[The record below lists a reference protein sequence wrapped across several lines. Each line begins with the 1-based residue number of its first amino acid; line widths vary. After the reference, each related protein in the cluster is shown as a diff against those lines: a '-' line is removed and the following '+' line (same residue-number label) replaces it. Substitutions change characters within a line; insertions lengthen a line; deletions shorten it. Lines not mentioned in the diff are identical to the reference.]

1 MRFFFLLL
9 VTLLVVPVKA
19 ATNNVLG
26 NLLGPPQHT
35 FLPVEQAFVFDFDQ
49 QGNTLFVGWDIAP
62 DYYLYKKKIEI
73 IAKGANIQVGDSGSG
88 EIIEDEFFGKTAV
101 FFNAVSVISKL
112 SNVTDGAVV
121 KVRYQ
126 GCAKAGLCY
135 PPEVISIPLS
145 VISDAQIKNVDQ
157 NSASDKAATAQ
168 STFAALNEPATE
180 PTTNSGNTEKEL
192 TFTEQL
198 ASQSLIT
205 NLLIFFILG
214 VGLAFTPC
222 VFPMFPI
229 LSSLIAGQ
237 KNLSTKKAFGL
248 SFVYIQGMAVTY
260 AALGLVIAAL
270 GGHVQGYLQH
280 PYVLIS
286 FSLLFVLLAMSMF
299 GWYEIKLPSSMMS
312 KLTQVSNNQKGG
324 NYIGVFFMGVLSG
337 LIASP
342 CTTAPLSATLL
353 FVAQSGDYLVG
364 GLTLYV
370 LSLGMGL
377 PLLLLG
383 TSGGKLLPKAGR
395 WMEQVKTLF
404 GFVML
409 IVPLIL
415 LERLIS
421 ADIILLMAG
430 LLALAT
436 ALYLHHWQSGQMQS
450 KLKTVLW
457 FAAILS
463 VITGFNLVKE
473 YFWPTTQPKIQLS
486 LQIAEVKKEVNALH
500 RELVKIT
507 DENNIVSAQQ
517 EKVVVAPILEKFKH
531 VANLAELKEA
541 VAEANKQGRLVMVD
555 LYADWC
561 VACKEFEHYTFP
573 DAKVQSEFSH
583 YQLIQI
589 DLTESD
595 NKTIELMEEYTV
607 FGLPSILFFNTEGK
621 ELSTQ
626 RVTGF
631 LNAEDFAK
639 HLATV
644 RASAQ

>member
-9 VTLLVVPVKA
+9 VTLLTVPVKA

-26 NLLGPPQHT
+26 DLLGPPQQT
-35 FLPVEQAFVFDFDQ
+35 FLPVDQAFVFDFDQ
-49 QGNTLFVGWDIAP
+49 QGSTLFVGWDIAP

-73 IAKGANIQVGDSGSG
+73 IAKGANIQVGDSGRG
-88 EIIEDEFFGKTAV
+88 EIIEDEFFGKTEV
-101 FFNAVSVISKL
+101 FFNSASVISKL
-112 SNVTDGAVV
+112 SNVTEGAVV

-145 VISDAQIKNVDQ
+145 VISGAQVKNVDQ
-157 NSASDKAATAQ
+157 NNTTDEAATAQ
-168 STFAALNEPATE
+168 STFAALNEPTTE
-180 PTTNSGNTEKEL
+180 PSTNSDDAEKEL

-198 ASQSLIT
+198 ASQGLIT
-205 NLLIFFILG
+205 NLLIFFVVG

-237 KNLSTKKAFGL
+237 QNLSTKKAFAL

-260 AALGLVIAAL
+260 AALGLVVAAL
-270 GGHVQGYLQH
+270 GGQVQGYLQH
-280 PYVLIS
+280 PFVLVS

-324 NYIGVFFMGVLSG
+324 NYVGVFLMGVLSG

-342 CTTAPLSATLL
+342 CTTAPLSAALL

-383 TSGGKLLPKAGR
+383 TSGGKLLPKAGG

-409 IVPLIL
+409 VVPLIL
-415 LERLIS
+415 LERLVS

-430 LLALAT
+430 VLALAT
-436 ALYLHHWQSGQMQS
+436 ALYLHHWQSSQTQS
-450 KLKTVLW
+450 KLKTALW
-457 FAAILS
+457 FAATLL
-463 VITGFNLVKE
+463 VMTGFTLTKN
-473 YFWPTTQPKIQLS
+473 YFWPVQAVQVS
-486 LQIAEVKKEVNALH
+486 SQSNEFKK
-500 RELVKIT
+500 
-507 DENNIVSAQQ
+507 
-517 EKVVVAPILEKFKH
+517 VAD
-531 VANLAELKEA
+531 LAELKEA
-541 VAEANKQGRLVMVD
+541 VAQASNEGRMVMVD

-583 YQLIQI
+583 YQLIQV
-589 DLTESD
+589 DLTNSD

-607 FGLPSILFFNTEGK
+607 FGLPSILFFNTQGK
-621 ELSTQ
+621 ELTTQ

>member
-9 VTLLVVPVKA
+9 VTLLTVPVKA

-26 NLLGPPQHT
+26 DLLGPPQHT
-35 FLPVEQAFVFDFDQ
+35 FLPVDQAFVFDFDQ
-49 QGNTLFVGWDIAP
+49 QGSTLFVGWDIAP
-62 DYYLYKKKIEI
+62 DYYLYKKKIEV

-88 EIIEDEFFGKTAV
+88 EIIEDEFFGKTEV
-101 FFNAVSVISKL
+101 FFNTASVVSKL
-112 SNVTDGAVV
+112 SNITEGAVV

-145 VISDAQIKNVDQ
+145 VISGAQIKNVDQ
-157 NSASDKAATAQ
+157 NSATDEAATAQ
-168 STFAALNEPATE
+168 STFAALNEPTTE
-180 PTTNSGNTEKEL
+180 PTTNSGDTEKEL

-205 NLLIFFILG
+205 NLLIFFAVG

-237 KNLSTKKAFGL
+237 QNLSTKKAFAL

-260 AALGLVIAAL
+260 AALGLVVAAL
-270 GGHVQGYLQH
+270 GGQVQGYLQH
-280 PYVLIS
+280 PFVLIS

-324 NYIGVFFMGVLSG
+324 NYVGVFLMGVLSG

-342 CTTAPLSATLL
+342 CTTAPLSAALL

-383 TSGGKLLPKAGR
+383 TSGGKLLPKAGG

-409 IVPLIL
+409 VVPLIL
-415 LERLIS
+415 LERLVS

-430 LLALAT
+430 VLALAT
-436 ALYLHHWQSGQMQS
+436 ALYLHHWQSNQTQS
-450 KLKTVLW
+450 KLKTALW
-457 FAAILS
+457 FAATLL
-463 VITGFNLVKE
+463 VITGFTLTKN
-473 YFWPTTQPKIQLS
+473 YFWPVQVQTVQVSSQ
-486 LQIAEVKKEVNALH
+486 
-500 RELVKIT
+500 
-507 DENNIVSAQQ
+507 NNEFKQ
-517 EKVVVAPILEKFKH
+517 VAD
-531 VANLAELKEA
+531 LAELKEA
-541 VAEANKQGRLVMVD
+541 VAQANDEGRMVMVD

-607 FGLPSILFFNTEGK
+607 FGLPSILFFNTQGQ

-639 HLATV
+639 HLAVV

>member
-9 VTLLVVPVKA
+9 VTLLTAPVKA
-19 ATNNVLG
+19 TTNNVLG
-26 NLLGPPQHT
+26 DLLGPSQQT
-35 FLPVEQAFVFDFDQ
+35 FLPVDQAFMFDFDQ
-49 QGNTLFVGWDIAP
+49 QGSTLFVGWDIAP

-88 EIIEDEFFGKTAV
+88 EIIEDEFFGKTEV
-101 FFNAVSVISKL
+101 FFNSASVISKL

-145 VISDAQIKNVDQ
+145 VISGAQVKNVEQ
-157 NSASDKAATAQ
+157 NNTTDEAAK

-180 PTTNSGNTEKEL
+180 PTTNSDDAEKEL

-198 ASQSLIT
+198 ASQGLIT
-205 NLLIFFILG
+205 NLLIFFAVG

-237 KNLSTKKAFGL
+237 QNLSTKKAFAL

-260 AALGLVIAAL
+260 AALGLVVAAL
-270 GGHVQGYLQH
+270 GGQVQGYLQH
-280 PYVLIS
+280 PFVLVS

-324 NYIGVFFMGVLSG
+324 NYVGVFLMGVLSG

-342 CTTAPLSATLL
+342 CTTAPLSAALL

-383 TSGGKLLPKAGR
+383 TSGGKLLPKAGG
-395 WMEQVKTLF
+395 WMEQVKNLF

-409 IVPLIL
+409 VVPLIL
-415 LERLIS
+415 LGRLIS

-430 LLALAT
+430 VLALAT
-436 ALYLHHWQSGQMQS
+436 ALYLHHWQSSQTQS
-450 KLKTVLW
+450 KLKTALW
-457 FAAILS
+457 FAATLL
-463 VITGFNLVKE
+463 VITGFTLTKN
-473 YFWPTTQPKIQLS
+473 YFWPVQAVQVS
-486 LQIAEVKKEVNALH
+486 SQSNEFKK
-500 RELVKIT
+500 
-507 DENNIVSAQQ
+507 
-517 EKVVVAPILEKFKH
+517 VAD
-531 VANLAELKEA
+531 LAELKEA
-541 VAEANKQGRLVMVD
+541 VAQASNEGRMVMVD

-583 YQLIQI
+583 YQLIQV
-589 DLTESD
+589 DLTNSD

-607 FGLPSILFFNTEGK
+607 FGLPSILFFNTQGQ
-621 ELSTQ
+621 ELSMQ

-631 LNAEDFAK
+631 LNADDFAK
-639 HLATV
+639 HLAIV

>member
-1 MRFFFLLL
+1 MDGRGTELMRFFFLLL
-9 VTLLVVPVKA
+9 VTLLTVPVKA

-26 NLLGPPQHT
+26 DLLGPPQQT
-35 FLPVEQAFVFDFDQ
+35 FLPVDQAFVFDFDQ
-49 QGNTLFVGWDIAP
+49 QGSTLFVGWDIAP

-88 EIIEDEFFGKTAV
+88 EIIEDEFFGKTEV
-101 FFNAVSVISKL
+101 FFNSASVISKL
-112 SNVTDGAVV
+112 SNVTEGAVV

-145 VISDAQIKNVDQ
+145 VISGAQVKNVDQ
-157 NSASDKAATAQ
+157 NNTTDEAATAQ
-168 STFAALNEPATE
+168 STFAALNEPVTE
-180 PTTNSGNTEKEL
+180 PTTNSDDTEKEL

-198 ASQSLIT
+198 ASQGLIT
-205 NLLIFFILG
+205 NLLIFFVVG

-237 KNLSTKKAFGL
+237 QNLSTKKAFAL

-260 AALGLVIAAL
+260 AALGLVVAAL
-270 GGHVQGYLQH
+270 GGQVQGYLQH
-280 PYVLIS
+280 PFVLVS

-324 NYIGVFFMGVLSG
+324 NYVGVFLMGVLSG

-342 CTTAPLSATLL
+342 CTTAPLSAALL

-383 TSGGKLLPKAGR
+383 TSGGKLLPKAGG

-409 IVPLIL
+409 VVPLIL
-415 LERLIS
+415 LERLVS

-430 LLALAT
+430 VLALAT
-436 ALYLHHWQSGQMQS
+436 ALYLHHWQSSQTQS
-450 KLKTVLW
+450 KLKTALW
-457 FAAILS
+457 FAATLL
-463 VITGFNLVKE
+463 VMTGFTLTKN
-473 YFWPTTQPKIQLS
+473 YFWPVQAVQVS
-486 LQIAEVKKEVNALH
+486 SQSNEFKK
-500 RELVKIT
+500 
-507 DENNIVSAQQ
+507 
-517 EKVVVAPILEKFKH
+517 VAD
-531 VANLAELKEA
+531 LAELKEA
-541 VAEANKQGRLVMVD
+541 VAQASNEGRMVMVD

-583 YQLIQI
+583 YQLIQV
-589 DLTESD
+589 DLTNSD

-607 FGLPSILFFNTEGK
+607 FGLPSILFFNTQGK
-621 ELSTQ
+621 ELTTQ

>member
-9 VTLLVVPVKA
+9 VTLLTVPVKA

-26 NLLGPPQHT
+26 DLLGPPQHT
-35 FLPVEQAFVFDFDQ
+35 FLPVDQAFVFDFDQ
-49 QGNTLFVGWDIAP
+49 QGSTLFVGWDIAP

-88 EIIEDEFFGKTAV
+88 EIIEDEFFGKTEV
-101 FFNAVSVISKL
+101 FFNTASVVSKL
-112 SNVTDGAVV
+112 SNITEGAVV

-145 VISDAQIKNVDQ
+145 VISGAQIKNVDQ
-157 NSASDKAATAQ
+157 NSATDEAATAQ
-168 STFAALNEPATE
+168 STFAALNEPTTE
-180 PTTNSGNTEKEL
+180 PTTNSDDTEKEL

-205 NLLIFFILG
+205 NLLIFFAVG

-237 KNLSTKKAFGL
+237 QNLSTKKAFAL

-260 AALGLVIAAL
+260 AALGLVVAAL
-270 GGHVQGYLQH
+270 GGQVQGYLQH
-280 PYVLIS
+280 PFVLIS

-324 NYIGVFFMGVLSG
+324 NYVGVFLMGVLSG

-342 CTTAPLSATLL
+342 CTTAPLSAALL

-383 TSGGKLLPKAGR
+383 TSGGKLLPKAGG

-409 IVPLIL
+409 VVPLIL
-415 LERLIS
+415 LERLVS

-430 LLALAT
+430 VLALAT
-436 ALYLHHWQSGQMQS
+436 ALYLHHWQSSQTQS
-450 KLKTVLW
+450 KLKTALW
-457 FAAILS
+457 FAATLL
-463 VITGFNLVKE
+463 VITGFTLTKN
-473 YFWPTTQPKIQLS
+473 YFWPVQVQTVQVSSQ
-486 LQIAEVKKEVNALH
+486 
-500 RELVKIT
+500 
-507 DENNIVSAQQ
+507 NNEFKQ
-517 EKVVVAPILEKFKH
+517 VAD
-531 VANLAELKEA
+531 LAELKEA
-541 VAEANKQGRLVMVD
+541 VAQANDEGRMVMVD

-607 FGLPSILFFNTEGK
+607 FGLPSILFFNTQGQ

-631 LNAEDFAK
+631 LNADDFAK
-639 HLATV
+639 HLAIV
-644 RASAQ
+644 RTSAQ

>member
-1 MRFFFLLL
+1 MRFLFLLL
-9 VTLLVVPVKA
+9 VTLLIAPAKA
-19 ATNNVLG
+19 TSNNVL
-26 NLLGPPQHT
+26 NDLLAPTQQT
-35 FLPVEQAFVFDFDQ
+35 FLPVTQAFEFDFDQ
-49 QGNTLFVGWDIAP
+49 QGRTLFIGWDIAP
-62 DYYLYKKKIEI
+62 GYYLYKQKIEI
-73 IAKGANIQVGDSGSG
+73 LAKDASIDVGSLGDG
-88 EIIEDEFFGKTAV
+88 EIIEDEFFGKTEV
-101 FFNAVSVISKL
+101 FFQSVSIISKL
-112 SNVTDGAVV
+112 SDVNEGAVV

-126 GCAKAGLCY
+126 GCAEAGLCY
-135 PPEVISIPLS
+135 PPEVITIPLS
-145 VISDAQIKNVDQ
+145 VIAGEQSQNATPSNTASALTESTSQPDAAITKKDL
-157 NSASDKAATAQ
+157 S
-168 STFAALNEPATE
+168 
-180 PTTNSGNTEKEL
+180 
-192 TFTEQL
+192 FTEQL
-198 ASQSLIT
+198 ASQSLAI
-205 NLLIFFILG
+205 NLLVFFAVG

-237 KNLSTKKAFGL
+237 QNLSTKKAFAL

-260 AALGLVIAAL
+260 AALGLVVAAL
-270 GGHVQGYLQH
+270 GGQVQGYLQH

-299 GWYEIKLPSSMMS
+299 GWYEIKLPSSMMN

-324 NYIGVFFMGVLSG
+324 NYVGVFLMGVLSG

-342 CTTAPLSATLL
+342 CTTAPLSAALL
-353 FVAQSGDYLVG
+353 YVAQSGDYLVG

-383 TSGGKLLPKAGR
+383 TSGGKLLPKAGG

-409 IVPLIL
+409 VVPLIL

-421 ADIILLMAG
+421 ANIILLMAG
-430 LLALAT
+430 ILALAA
-436 ALYLHHWQSGQMQS
+436 ALYLHHWQSNQQQS
-450 KLKTVLW
+450 KLKTGLW
-457 FAAILS
+457 FAAMLL
-463 VITGFNLVKE
+463 VFTGFSLAKD
-473 YFWPTTQPKIQLS
+473 YFWPVQVQ
-486 LQIAEVKKEVNALH
+486 VNSQKN
-500 RELVKIT
+500 E
-507 DENNIVSAQQ
+507 
-517 EKVVVAPILEKFKH
+517 FKH
-531 VANLAELKEA
+531 VANLAELKVA
-541 VAEANKQGRLVMVD
+541 VDDANKQGRLVMVD

-573 DAKVQSEFSH
+573 DENVQKEFSH

-595 NKTIELMEEYTV
+595 SKTIELMEEYDV
-607 FGLPSILFFNTEGK
+607 FGLPSILFFNTQGQ
-621 ELSTQ
+621 ELSTL

-639 HLATV
+639 HLTTV

>member
-9 VTLLVVPVKA
+9 VTLLTVPVKA

-26 NLLGPPQHT
+26 DLLGPPQQT
-35 FLPVEQAFVFDFDQ
+35 FLPVDQAFVFDFDQ
-49 QGNTLFVGWDIAP
+49 QGSTLFVGWDIAP

-88 EIIEDEFFGKTAV
+88 EIIEDEFFGKTEV
-101 FFNAVSVISKL
+101 FFNSASVISKL
-112 SNVTDGAVV
+112 SNVTEGAVV

-145 VISDAQIKNVDQ
+145 VISGAQVKNVDQ
-157 NSASDKAATAQ
+157 NNTTDEAATAQ

-180 PTTNSGNTEKEL
+180 PTTNSDDTEKEL

-198 ASQSLIT
+198 ASQGLIT
-205 NLLIFFILG
+205 NLLIFFVVG

-237 KNLSTKKAFGL
+237 QNLSTKKAFAL

-260 AALGLVIAAL
+260 AALGLVVAAL
-270 GGHVQGYLQH
+270 GGQVQGYLQH
-280 PYVLIS
+280 PFVLVS

-324 NYIGVFFMGVLSG
+324 NYVGVFLMGVLSG

-342 CTTAPLSATLL
+342 CTTAPLSAALL

-383 TSGGKLLPKAGR
+383 TSGGKLLPKAGG

-409 IVPLIL
+409 VVPLIL

-430 LLALAT
+430 VLALAT
-436 ALYLHHWQSGQMQS
+436 ALYLHHWQSSQTQS
-450 KLKTVLW
+450 KLKTALW
-457 FAAILS
+457 FAATLL
-463 VITGFNLVKE
+463 VMTGFTLTKN
-473 YFWPTTQPKIQLS
+473 YFWPAQAVQVS
-486 LQIAEVKKEVNALH
+486 SQSNEFKK
-500 RELVKIT
+500 
-507 DENNIVSAQQ
+507 
-517 EKVVVAPILEKFKH
+517 VAD
-531 VANLAELKEA
+531 LAELKEA
-541 VAEANKQGRLVMVD
+541 VAQASNEGRMVMVD

-583 YQLIQI
+583 YQLIQV
-589 DLTESD
+589 DLTNSD

-607 FGLPSILFFNTEGK
+607 FGLPSILFFNTQGK
-621 ELSTQ
+621 ELTTQ

>member
-1 MRFFFLLL
+1 MDGRGTELMRFFFLLL
-9 VTLLVVPVKA
+9 VTLLTVPVKA

-26 NLLGPPQHT
+26 DLLGPPQQT
-35 FLPVEQAFVFDFDQ
+35 FLPVDQAFVFDFDQ
-49 QGNTLFVGWDIAP
+49 QGSTLFVGWDIAP

-88 EIIEDEFFGKTAV
+88 EIIEDEFFGKTEV
-101 FFNAVSVISKL
+101 FFNSASVISKL
-112 SNVTDGAVV
+112 SNVTEGAVV

-145 VISDAQIKNVDQ
+145 VISGAQVKNVDQ
-157 NSASDKAATAQ
+157 NNTTDEAATAQ

-180 PTTNSGNTEKEL
+180 PTTNSDDTEKEL

-198 ASQSLIT
+198 ASQGLIT
-205 NLLIFFILG
+205 NLLIFFVVG

-237 KNLSTKKAFGL
+237 QNLSTKKAFAL

-260 AALGLVIAAL
+260 AALGLVVAAL
-270 GGHVQGYLQH
+270 GGQVQGYLQH
-280 PYVLIS
+280 PFVLVS

-324 NYIGVFFMGVLSG
+324 NYVGVFLMGVLSG

-342 CTTAPLSATLL
+342 CTTAPLSAALL

-383 TSGGKLLPKAGR
+383 TSGGKLLPKAGG

-409 IVPLIL
+409 VVPLIL
-415 LERLIS
+415 LERLVS

-430 LLALAT
+430 VLALTT
-436 ALYLHHWQSGQMQS
+436 ALYLHHWQSSQTQS
-450 KLKTVLW
+450 KLKTALW
-457 FAAILS
+457 FAATLL
-463 VITGFNLVKE
+463 VMTGFTLTKN
-473 YFWPTTQPKIQLS
+473 YFWPVQAVQVS
-486 LQIAEVKKEVNALH
+486 SQSNEFKK
-500 RELVKIT
+500 
-507 DENNIVSAQQ
+507 
-517 EKVVVAPILEKFKH
+517 VAD
-531 VANLAELKEA
+531 LAELKEA
-541 VAEANKQGRLVMVD
+541 VAQASNEGRMVMVD

-583 YQLIQI
+583 YQLIQV
-589 DLTESD
+589 DLTNSD

-607 FGLPSILFFNTEGK
+607 FGLPSILFFNTQGK
-621 ELSTQ
+621 ELTTQ

>member
-9 VTLLVVPVKA
+9 VTLLTVPVKA

-26 NLLGPPQHT
+26 DLLGPPQQT
-35 FLPVEQAFVFDFDQ
+35 FLPVDQAFVFDFDQ
-49 QGNTLFVGWDIAP
+49 QGSTLFVGWDIAP

-73 IAKGANIQVGDSGSG
+73 IAKGANIQVGDSGRG
-88 EIIEDEFFGKTAV
+88 EIIEDEFFGKTEV
-101 FFNAVSVISKL
+101 FFNSASVISKL
-112 SNVTDGAVV
+112 SNITEGAVV

-145 VISDAQIKNVDQ
+145 VISGAQVKNVDQ
-157 NSASDKAATAQ
+157 NNTTDEAATAQ

-180 PTTNSGNTEKEL
+180 PTTNSDDTEKDL

-198 ASQSLIT
+198 ASQGLIT
-205 NLLIFFILG
+205 NLLIFFVVG

-237 KNLSTKKAFGL
+237 QNLSTKKAFAL

-260 AALGLVIAAL
+260 AALGLVVAAL
-270 GGHVQGYLQH
+270 GGQVQGYLQH
-280 PYVLIS
+280 PFVLVS

-324 NYIGVFFMGVLSG
+324 NYVGVFLMGVLSG

-342 CTTAPLSATLL
+342 CTTAPLSAALL

-383 TSGGKLLPKAGR
+383 TSGGKLLPKAGG

-409 IVPLIL
+409 VVPLIL
-415 LERLIS
+415 LERLVS

-430 LLALAT
+430 VLALAT
-436 ALYLHHWQSGQMQS
+436 ALYLHHWQSSQTQS
-450 KLKTVLW
+450 KLKTALW
-457 FAAILS
+457 FVATLL
-463 VITGFNLVKE
+463 VMTGFTLTKN
-473 YFWPTTQPKIQLS
+473 YFWSVQAVQVNS
-486 LQIAEVKKEVNALH
+486 QSNEFKK
-500 RELVKIT
+500 
-507 DENNIVSAQQ
+507 
-517 EKVVVAPILEKFKH
+517 VAD
-531 VANLAELKEA
+531 LAELKEA
-541 VAEANKQGRLVMVD
+541 VAQASNEGRMVMVD

-583 YQLIQI
+583 YQLIQV
-589 DLTESD
+589 DLTNSD

-607 FGLPSILFFNTEGK
+607 FGLPSILFFNSQGK
-621 ELSTQ
+621 ELTTQ

>member
-1 MRFFFLLL
+1 MDGRGVELMRFFFLLL
-9 VTLLVVPVKA
+9 VTLLTLPVKA
-19 ATNNVLG
+19 ENNNLLG
-26 NLLGPPQHT
+26 DLLGPPQQT

-49 QGNTLFVGWDIAP
+49 QGSTLFVGWDIAP
-62 DYYLYKKKIEI
+62 GYYLYKKKIEI
-73 IAKGANIQVGDSGSG
+73 VAKGANIQVGDSGSG
-88 EIIEDEFFGKTAV
+88 EIIEDEFFGKTEV
-101 FFNAVSVISKL
+101 FFNAVSVVSKL
-112 SNVTDGAVV
+112 SDITEGAMV

-145 VISDAQIKNVDQ
+145 VINAEEPNTVNQA
-157 NSASDKAATAQ
+157 NSNDDVATAQ
-168 STFAALNEPATE
+168 STFAALNEKPTKSKQVNSSE
-180 PTTNSGNTEKEL
+180 PEKEL
-192 TFTEQL
+192 SLTEQL
-198 ASQSLIT
+198 ASQGLIT
-205 NLLIFFILG
+205 NLLIFFVVG

-237 KNLSTKKAFGL
+237 QNLSTKKAFAL

-260 AALGLVIAAL
+260 AALGLVVAAL
-270 GGHVQGYLQH
+270 GGQVQGYLQH
-280 PYVLIS
+280 PFVLIS

-324 NYIGVFFMGVLSG
+324 NYVGVFFMGVLSG

-342 CTTAPLSATLL
+342 CTTAPLSAALL

-383 TSGGKLLPKAGR
+383 TSGGKLLPKAGG

-404 GFVML
+404 GFIML
-409 IVPLIL
+409 VVPLIL
-415 LERLIS
+415 LERIVD

-436 ALYLHHWQSGQMQS
+436 ALYLHYWQSAQVQS
-450 KLKTVLW
+450 KLKTALW
-457 FAAILS
+457 FSAILL
-463 VITGFNLVKE
+463 VLTGFTLTKN
-473 YFWPTTQPKIQLS
+473 YIWPQQNQTIHFNTQTN
-486 LQIAEVKKEVNALH
+486 EFKK
-500 RELVKIT
+500 
-507 DENNIVSAQQ
+507 
-517 EKVVVAPILEKFKH
+517 VAD
-531 VANLAELKEA
+531 LAELKEA
-541 VAEANKQGRLVMVD
+541 VAQASDEGRMVMVD

-573 DAKVQSEFSH
+573 DAKVQSEFNH
-583 YQLIQI
+583 FQLIQV
-589 DLTESD
+589 DLTSSD
-595 NKTIELMEEYTV
+595 NSTIELMEEYTV
-607 FGLPSILFFNTEGK
+607 FGLPSILFFNAQGE

-631 LNAEDFAK
+631 LNADDFAT
-639 HLATV
+639 HLAAV

>member
-9 VTLLVVPVKA
+9 VTLLTVPVKA

-26 NLLGPPQHT
+26 DLLGPPQQT
-35 FLPVEQAFVFDFDQ
+35 FLPVDQAFVFDFDQ
-49 QGNTLFVGWDIAP
+49 QGSTLFVGWDIAP

-73 IAKGANIQVGDSGSG
+73 IAKGANIQVGDSGRG
-88 EIIEDEFFGKTAV
+88 EIIEDEFFGKTEV
-101 FFNAVSVISKL
+101 FFNSASVISKL
-112 SNVTDGAVV
+112 SNVTEGAVV

-145 VISDAQIKNVDQ
+145 VISGAQVKNVDQ
-157 NSASDKAATAQ
+157 NNTTDEAATAQ

-180 PTTNSGNTEKEL
+180 PTTNSDDTEKEL

-198 ASQSLIT
+198 ASQGLIT
-205 NLLIFFILG
+205 NLLIFFVVG

-237 KNLSTKKAFGL
+237 QNLSTKKAFAL

-260 AALGLVIAAL
+260 AALGLVVAAL
-270 GGHVQGYLQH
+270 GGQVQGYLQH
-280 PYVLIS
+280 PFVLVS

-324 NYIGVFFMGVLSG
+324 NYVGVFLMGVLSG

-342 CTTAPLSATLL
+342 CTTAPLSAALL

-383 TSGGKLLPKAGR
+383 TSGGKLLPKAGG

-409 IVPLIL
+409 VVPLIL

-430 LLALAT
+430 VLALAT
-436 ALYLHHWQSGQMQS
+436 ALYLHHWQSSQTQS

-457 FAAILS
+457 FAATLL
-463 VITGFNLVKE
+463 VMTGFTLTKN
-473 YFWPTTQPKIQLS
+473 YFWPVQAVQVS
-486 LQIAEVKKEVNALH
+486 SQSNEFKK
-500 RELVKIT
+500 
-507 DENNIVSAQQ
+507 
-517 EKVVVAPILEKFKH
+517 VAD
-531 VANLAELKEA
+531 LAELKEA
-541 VAEANKQGRLVMVD
+541 VAQASNEGRMVMVD

-583 YQLIQI
+583 YQLIQV
-589 DLTESD
+589 DLTNSD

-607 FGLPSILFFNTEGK
+607 FGLPSILFFNTQGK
-621 ELSTQ
+621 ELTTQ

>member
-9 VTLLVVPVKA
+9 VTLLTVPVKA

-26 NLLGPPQHT
+26 DLLGPPQQT
-35 FLPVEQAFVFDFDQ
+35 FLPVDQAFVFDFDQ
-49 QGNTLFVGWDIAP
+49 QGSTLFVGWDIAP

-73 IAKGANIQVGDSGSG
+73 IAKGANIQVGDTGSG
-88 EIIEDEFFGKTAV
+88 EIIEDEFFGKTEV
-101 FFNAVSVISKL
+101 FFNSASVISKL
-112 SNVTDGAVV
+112 SNVTESAVV

-145 VISDAQIKNVDQ
+145 VISGAQIKNVDQ
-157 NSASDKAATAQ
+157 NNTTDEAATAQ

-180 PTTNSGNTEKEL
+180 PTTNSDDTEKEL

-198 ASQSLIT
+198 ASQGLIT
-205 NLLIFFILG
+205 NLLIFFVVG

-237 KNLSTKKAFGL
+237 QNLSTKKAFAL

-260 AALGLVIAAL
+260 AALGLVVAAL
-270 GGHVQGYLQH
+270 GGQVQGYLQH
-280 PYVLIS
+280 PFVLVS

-324 NYIGVFFMGVLSG
+324 NYVGVFLMGVLSG

-342 CTTAPLSATLL
+342 CTTAPLSAALL

-383 TSGGKLLPKAGR
+383 TSGGKLLPKAGG

-409 IVPLIL
+409 VVPLIL
-415 LERLIS
+415 LERLVS

-430 LLALAT
+430 VLALAT
-436 ALYLHHWQSGQMQS
+436 ALYLHHWQSSQTQS
-450 KLKTVLW
+450 KLKTALW
-457 FAAILS
+457 FAATLL
-463 VITGFNLVKE
+463 VMTGFTLTKN
-473 YFWPTTQPKIQLS
+473 YFWPVQAVQVS
-486 LQIAEVKKEVNALH
+486 LQSNEFKK
-500 RELVKIT
+500 
-507 DENNIVSAQQ
+507 
-517 EKVVVAPILEKFKH
+517 VAD
-531 VANLAELKEA
+531 LAELKEA
-541 VAEANKQGRLVMVD
+541 VAQASNEGRMVMVD

-583 YQLIQI
+583 YQLIQV
-589 DLTESD
+589 DLTNSD

-607 FGLPSILFFNTEGK
+607 FGLPSILFFNTQGK
-621 ELSTQ
+621 ELTTQ

-631 LNAEDFAK
+631 LNAEDFAT

>member
-9 VTLLVVPVKA
+9 VTLLTVPVKA

-26 NLLGPPQHT
+26 DLLGPPQQT
-35 FLPVEQAFVFDFDQ
+35 FLPVDQAFVFDFDQ
-49 QGNTLFVGWDIAP
+49 QGSTLFVGWDIAP

-73 IAKGANIQVGDSGSG
+73 IAKDATIEVGDSGSG
-88 EIIEDEFFGKTAV
+88 EIIEDEFFGKTEV
-101 FFNAVSVISKL
+101 FFNSASVISKL
-112 SNVTDGAVV
+112 SNVTEGAVV

-145 VISDAQIKNVDQ
+145 VISGAQIKNVDQ
-157 NSASDKAATAQ
+157 NSATDETVTAAN
-168 STFAALNEPATE
+168 TFAALNEPTTE
-180 PTTNSGNTEKEL
+180 PTTNLDDTKKEL

-205 NLLIFFILG
+205 NLLIFFAVG

-237 KNLSTKKAFGL
+237 QNLSTKKAFAL

-260 AALGLVIAAL
+260 AALGLVVAAL
-270 GGHVQGYLQH
+270 GGQVQGYLQH
-280 PYVLIS
+280 PFVLIS

-324 NYIGVFFMGVLSG
+324 NYVGVFLMGVLSG

-342 CTTAPLSATLL
+342 CTTAPLSAALL

-383 TSGGKLLPKAGR
+383 TSGGKLLPKAGG

-409 IVPLIL
+409 VVPLIL
-415 LERLIS
+415 LERLVS

-430 LLALAT
+430 VLALAT
-436 ALYLHHWQSGQMQS
+436 ALYLHYWQSSQTQS
-450 KLKTVLW
+450 KLKTALW
-457 FAAILS
+457 FAATLL
-463 VITGFNLVKE
+463 VITGFTLTKN
-473 YFWPTTQPKIQLS
+473 YFWPVQVQTVQVSSQ
-486 LQIAEVKKEVNALH
+486 
-500 RELVKIT
+500 
-507 DENNIVSAQQ
+507 NNEFKQ
-517 EKVVVAPILEKFKH
+517 VAD
-531 VANLAELKEA
+531 LAELKEA
-541 VAEANKQGRLVMVD
+541 VAQANDEGRLVMVD

-583 YQLIQI
+583 YQLIQV

-607 FGLPSILFFNTEGK
+607 FGLPSILFFNTRGQ
-621 ELSTQ
+621 ELSMQ

-639 HLATV
+639 HLAVV

>member
-9 VTLLVVPVKA
+9 VTLLTVPVKA

-26 NLLGPPQHT
+26 DLLGPPQQT
-35 FLPVEQAFVFDFDQ
+35 FLPVDQAFVFDFDQ
-49 QGNTLFVGWDIAP
+49 QGSTLFVGWDIAP

-88 EIIEDEFFGKTAV
+88 EIIEDEFFGKTEV
-101 FFNAVSVISKL
+101 FFNSASVISKL
-112 SNVTDGAVV
+112 SNVTEGAVV

-145 VISDAQIKNVDQ
+145 VISGAQVKNVDQ
-157 NSASDKAATAQ
+157 NNTTDEAATAQ
-168 STFAALNEPATE
+168 STFAALNEPVTE
-180 PTTNSGNTEKEL
+180 PTTNSDDTEKEL

-198 ASQSLIT
+198 ASQGLIT
-205 NLLIFFILG
+205 NLLIFFVVG

-237 KNLSTKKAFGL
+237 QNLSTKKAFAL

-260 AALGLVIAAL
+260 AALGLVVAAL
-270 GGHVQGYLQH
+270 GGQVQGYLQH
-280 PYVLIS
+280 PFVLVS

-324 NYIGVFFMGVLSG
+324 NYVGVFLMGVLSG

-342 CTTAPLSATLL
+342 CTTAPLSAALL

-383 TSGGKLLPKAGR
+383 TSGGKLLPKAGG

-409 IVPLIL
+409 VVPLIL
-415 LERLIS
+415 LERLVS

-430 LLALAT
+430 VLALAT
-436 ALYLHHWQSGQMQS
+436 ALYLHHWQSSQTQS
-450 KLKTVLW
+450 KLKTALW
-457 FAAILS
+457 FAATLL
-463 VITGFNLVKE
+463 VMTGFTLTKN
-473 YFWPTTQPKIQLS
+473 YFWPVQAVQVS
-486 LQIAEVKKEVNALH
+486 SQSNEFKK
-500 RELVKIT
+500 
-507 DENNIVSAQQ
+507 
-517 EKVVVAPILEKFKH
+517 VAD
-531 VANLAELKEA
+531 LAELKEA
-541 VAEANKQGRLVMVD
+541 VAQASNEGRMVMVD

-583 YQLIQI
+583 YQLIQV
-589 DLTESD
+589 DLTNSD

-607 FGLPSILFFNTEGK
+607 FGLPSILFFNTQGK
-621 ELSTQ
+621 ELTTQ

>member
-9 VTLLVVPVKA
+9 VTLLTVPVKA
-19 ATNNVLG
+19 TTNNVLG
-26 NLLGPPQHT
+26 DLLGVPQHT

-49 QGNTLFVGWDIAP
+49 QGSTLFVGWDIAP

-73 IAKGANIQVGDSGSG
+73 IAKGASIKVGDSGSG
-88 EIIEDEFFGKTAV
+88 EIIEDEFFGKTEV
-101 FFNAVSVISKL
+101 FFNSASVVSKL
-112 SNVTDGAVV
+112 SNIAEGAVV

-145 VISDAQIKNVDQ
+145 VISGAQVKNVDQ
-157 NSASDKAATAQ
+157 NSATDETASAAN
-168 STFAALNEPATE
+168 TFAALNEPTTE
-180 PTTNSGNTEKEL
+180 PTTEPKTNSDDAEKEL

-205 NLLIFFILG
+205 NLLIFFVVG

-237 KNLSTKKAFGL
+237 QNLSTKKAFAL

-260 AALGLVIAAL
+260 AALGLVVAAL
-270 GGHVQGYLQH
+270 GGQVQGYLQH
-280 PYVLIS
+280 PFVLIS

-312 KLTQVSNNQKGG
+312 KLTQISNNQKGG
-324 NYIGVFFMGVLSG
+324 NYVGVFLMGVLSG

-342 CTTAPLSATLL
+342 CTTAPLSAALL

-383 TSGGKLLPKAGR
+383 TSGGKLLPKAGG

-409 IVPLIL
+409 VVPLIL
-415 LERLIS
+415 LERLVS
-421 ADIILLMAG
+421 ADIILLMVG
-430 LLALAT
+430 VLALAT
-436 ALYLHHWQSGQMQS
+436 ALYLHHWQSSQTQS
-450 KLKTVLW
+450 KLKTALW
-457 FAAILS
+457 FAATLL
-463 VITGFNLVKE
+463 VITGFTLIKN
-473 YFWPTTQPKIQLS
+473 YFWPVQSVQVS
-486 LQIAEVKKEVNALH
+486 SQSNEFKK
-500 RELVKIT
+500 
-507 DENNIVSAQQ
+507 
-517 EKVVVAPILEKFKH
+517 VAD
-531 VANLAELKEA
+531 LAELKEA
-541 VAEANKQGRLVMVD
+541 VAQANDDGRMVMVD

-583 YQLIQI
+583 YQLIQV
-589 DLTESD
+589 DLTDSD

-607 FGLPSILFFNTEGK
+607 FGLPSILFFNTQGK

-631 LNAEDFAK
+631 LNADDFAK

>member
-9 VTLLVVPVKA
+9 VTLLTVPVKA

-26 NLLGPPQHT
+26 DLLGPPQHI
-35 FLPVEQAFVFDFDQ
+35 FLPVDQAFVFDFDQ
-49 QGNTLFVGWDIAP
+49 QGSTLFVGWDIAP

-88 EIIEDEFFGKTAV
+88 EIIEDEFFGKTEV
-101 FFNAVSVISKL
+101 FFNTASVVSKL
-112 SNVTDGAVV
+112 SNITEGAVV

-145 VISDAQIKNVDQ
+145 VISGAKIKNADK
-157 NSASDKAATAQ
+157 NSATDEVATAQ
-168 STFAALNEPATE
+168 STFAALNEPTTE
-180 PTTNSGNTEKEL
+180 PTTNSDDTEKEL

-205 NLLIFFILG
+205 NLLIFFAVG

-237 KNLSTKKAFGL
+237 QNLSTKKAFAL

-260 AALGLVIAAL
+260 AALGLVVAAL
-270 GGHVQGYLQH
+270 GGQVQGYLQH
-280 PYVLIS
+280 PFVLIS

-324 NYIGVFFMGVLSG
+324 NYVGVFLMGVLSG

-342 CTTAPLSATLL
+342 CTTAPLSAALL

-383 TSGGKLLPKAGR
+383 TSGGKLLPKAGG

-409 IVPLIL
+409 VVPLIL

-430 LLALAT
+430 VLALAT
-436 ALYLHHWQSGQMQS
+436 ALYLHHWQSSQTQS
-450 KLKTVLW
+450 KLKTALW
-457 FAAILS
+457 FAATLL
-463 VITGFNLVKE
+463 VITGFTLTKN
-473 YFWPTTQPKIQLS
+473 YFWPVQVQTVQVSSQ
-486 LQIAEVKKEVNALH
+486 
-500 RELVKIT
+500 
-507 DENNIVSAQQ
+507 NNEFKQ
-517 EKVVVAPILEKFKH
+517 VAD
-531 VANLAELKEA
+531 LAELKEA
-541 VAEANKQGRLVMVD
+541 VAQANDEGRMVMVD

-607 FGLPSILFFNTEGK
+607 FGLPSILFFNTQGQ

-639 HLATV
+639 HLAVV

>member
-9 VTLLVVPVKA
+9 VTLLTVPVKA

-26 NLLGPPQHT
+26 DLLGPPQQT
-35 FLPVEQAFVFDFDQ
+35 FLPVDQAFVFDFDQ
-49 QGNTLFVGWDIAP
+49 QGSTLFVGWDIAP

-88 EIIEDEFFGKTAV
+88 EIIEDEFFGKTEV
-101 FFNAVSVISKL
+101 FFNSASVISKL
-112 SNVTDGAVV
+112 SNITEGAVV

-145 VISDAQIKNVDQ
+145 VISAAQIKNVDQ
-157 NSASDKAATAQ
+157 NNTTDEAATAQ

-180 PTTNSGNTEKEL
+180 PTTNSDDTEKEL

-198 ASQSLIT
+198 ASQGLIT
-205 NLLIFFILG
+205 NLLIFFVVG

-237 KNLSTKKAFGL
+237 QNLSTKKAFAL

-260 AALGLVIAAL
+260 AALGLVVAAL
-270 GGHVQGYLQH
+270 GGQVQGYLQH
-280 PYVLIS
+280 PFVLVS

-324 NYIGVFFMGVLSG
+324 NYVGVFLMGVLSG

-342 CTTAPLSATLL
+342 CTTAPLSAALL

-383 TSGGKLLPKAGR
+383 TSGGKLLPKAGG

-409 IVPLIL
+409 VVPLIL
-415 LERLIS
+415 LERLVS

-430 LLALAT
+430 VLALAT
-436 ALYLHHWQSGQMQS
+436 ALYLHHWQSSQTQS

-457 FAAILS
+457 FAATLL
-463 VITGFNLVKE
+463 VMTGFTLTKN
-473 YFWPTTQPKIQLS
+473 YFWPVQAVQVS
-486 LQIAEVKKEVNALH
+486 SQSNEFKK
-500 RELVKIT
+500 
-507 DENNIVSAQQ
+507 
-517 EKVVVAPILEKFKH
+517 VAD
-531 VANLAELKEA
+531 LAELKEA
-541 VAEANKQGRLVMVD
+541 VAQANNEGRMVMVD

-583 YQLIQI
+583 YQLIQV
-589 DLTESD
+589 DLTNSD

-607 FGLPSILFFNTEGK
+607 FGLPSILFFNTQGK
-621 ELSTQ
+621 ELTTQ

>member
-1 MRFFFLLL
+1 MRFILFFLLSVL
-9 VTLLVVPVKA
+9 MAPAWATQNTLDDFLKP
-19 ATNNVLG
+19 T
-26 NLLGPPQHT
+26 QHT
-35 FLPVEQAFVFDFDQ
+35 FLPVNEAFVFDFDQ
-49 QGNTLFVGWDIAP
+49 QGSTLFVGWDIAD
-62 DYYLYKKKIEI
+62 DYYLYKDKIEI
-73 IAKGANIQVGDSGSG
+73 IAKGASIDVPELGSG
-88 EIIEDEFFGKTAV
+88 EVIEDEFFGKTEV
-101 FFNAVSVISKL
+101 FFNSLSIISKL
-112 SNVTDGAVV
+112 SNVSEDGVV

-135 PPEVISIPLS
+135 PPEIISIPLS
-145 VISDAQIKNVDQ
+145 VLASETNTNENTAA
-157 NSASDKAATAQ
+157 NSA
-168 STFAALNEPATE
+168 FAALSQPVEKPVTTAT
-180 PTTNSGNTEKEL
+180 PEKEL

-198 ASQSLIT
+198 ASQSLMV
-205 NLLIFFILG
+205 NLAIFFAVG

-237 KNLSTKKAFGL
+237 KNLSTKKAFAL

-260 AALGLVIAAL
+260 AALGLVVAAL
-270 GGHVQGYLQH
+270 GGQVQGYLQH

-299 GWYEIKLPSSMMS
+299 GWYEIKLPSGMMN

-324 NYIGVFFMGVLSG
+324 NYIGVFLMGVLSG

-342 CTTAPLSATLL
+342 CTTAPLSAALL

-383 TSGGKLLPKAGR
+383 TSGGKLLPKAGG

-404 GFVML
+404 GFIML
-409 IVPLIL
+409 VVPLIL
-415 LERLIS
+415 LERII
-421 ADIILLMAG
+421 DIEIILLLAG
-430 LLALAT
+430 LLAIAT
-436 ALYLHHWQSGQMQS
+436 ALYFHHWQSAQAQG
-450 KLKTVLW
+450 KLKTLLWVIAVL
-457 FAAILS
+457 L
-463 VITGFNLVKE
+463 VLTGFNLTKN
-473 YFWPTTQPKIQLS
+473 YFWPTQNVS
-486 LQIAEVKKEVNALH
+486 LQTTTQSNE
-500 RELVKIT
+500 
-507 DENNIVSAQQ
+507 
-517 EKVVVAPILEKFKH
+517 FKH
-531 VANLAELKEA
+531 VANLAELKQA
-541 VAEANKQGRLVMVD
+541 VSQANSEGRMVMVD

-573 DAKVQSEFSH
+573 DPQVQSEFSH

-589 DLTESD
+589 DLTQSD
-595 NKTIELMEEYTV
+595 NETIELMEAYSV
-607 FGLPSILFFNTEGK
+607 FGLPSILFFNTQGE

-631 LNAEDFAK
+631 LNADDFAK
-639 HLATV
+639 HLAAV
-644 RASAQ
+644 RASAE

>member
-1 MRFFFLLL
+1 MDGRGTELMRFFFLLL
-9 VTLLVVPVKA
+9 VTLLTVPVKA

-26 NLLGPPQHT
+26 DLLGPPQQT
-35 FLPVEQAFVFDFDQ
+35 FLPVDQAFVFDFDQ
-49 QGNTLFVGWDIAP
+49 QGSTLFVGWDIAP

-88 EIIEDEFFGKTAV
+88 EIIEDEFFGKTEV
-101 FFNAVSVISKL
+101 FFNSASVISKL
-112 SNVTDGAVV
+112 SNVTEGAVV

-145 VISDAQIKNVDQ
+145 VISGAQVKNVDQ
-157 NSASDKAATAQ
+157 NNTTDEAATAQ
-168 STFAALNEPATE
+168 STFAALNEPTTE
-180 PTTNSGNTEKEL
+180 PTTNSDDTEKDL

-198 ASQSLIT
+198 ASQGLIT
-205 NLLIFFILG
+205 NLLIFFVVG

-237 KNLSTKKAFGL
+237 QNLSTKKAFAL

-260 AALGLVIAAL
+260 AALGLVVAAL
-270 GGHVQGYLQH
+270 GGQVQGYLQH
-280 PYVLIS
+280 PFVLVS

-324 NYIGVFFMGVLSG
+324 NYVGVFLMGVLSG

-342 CTTAPLSATLL
+342 CTTAPLSAALL

-383 TSGGKLLPKAGR
+383 TSGGKLLPKAGG

-409 IVPLIL
+409 VVPLIL
-415 LERLIS
+415 LERLVS

-430 LLALAT
+430 VLALAT
-436 ALYLHHWQSGQMQS
+436 ALYLHHWQSSQTQS
-450 KLKTVLW
+450 KLKTALW
-457 FAAILS
+457 FAATLL
-463 VITGFNLVKE
+463 VMTGFTLTKN
-473 YFWPTTQPKIQLS
+473 YFWPVQAVQVS
-486 LQIAEVKKEVNALH
+486 SQSNEFKK
-500 RELVKIT
+500 
-507 DENNIVSAQQ
+507 
-517 EKVVVAPILEKFKH
+517 VAD
-531 VANLAELKEA
+531 LAELKEA
-541 VAEANKQGRLVMVD
+541 VAQASNEGRMVMVD

-583 YQLIQI
+583 YQLIQV
-589 DLTESD
+589 DLTNSD

-607 FGLPSILFFNTEGK
+607 FGLPSILFFNTQGK
-621 ELSTQ
+621 ELTTQ

>member
-1 MRFFFLLL
+1 MRFLFLLL
-9 VTLLVVPVKA
+9 VTLLIAPAKA
-19 ATNNVLG
+19 TPNNVL
-26 NLLGPPQHT
+26 NDLLAPTQQT
-35 FLPVEQAFVFDFDQ
+35 FLPVTQAFEFDFDQ
-49 QGNTLFVGWDIAP
+49 QGRTLFIGWDIAP
-62 DYYLYKKKIEI
+62 GYYLYKQKIEI
-73 IAKGANIQVGDSGSG
+73 LAKDASIEVGNLGDG
-88 EIIEDEFFGKTAV
+88 EIIEDEFFGKTEV
-101 FFNAVSVISKL
+101 FFQSVSIISKL
-112 SNVTDGAVV
+112 SNVNEGAVV

-126 GCAKAGLCY
+126 GCAEAGLCY

-145 VISDAQIKNVDQ
+145 VIAGEQPQS
-157 NSASDKAATAQ
+157 AATS
-168 STFAALNEPATE
+168 STASALTDSTSQPDAAAL
-180 PTTNSGNTEKEL
+180 KKDL

-198 ASQSLIT
+198 ARQSLAI
-205 NLLIFFILG
+205 NLFVFFAVG

-237 KNLSTKKAFGL
+237 KNLSTKKAFAL
-248 SFVYIQGMAVTY
+248 SFIYIQGMAVTY
-260 AALGLVIAAL
+260 AALGLVVAAL
-270 GGHVQGYLQH
+270 GGQVQGYIQH

-324 NYIGVFFMGVLSG
+324 NYVGVFLMGVLSG

-342 CTTAPLSATLL
+342 CTTAPLSAALL
-353 FVAQSGDYLVG
+353 YVAQSGDYLVG

-383 TSGGKLLPKAGR
+383 TSGGKLLPKAGG

-409 IVPLIL
+409 VVPLIL
-415 LERLIS
+415 LERLVS
-421 ADIILLMAG
+421 ANIILLMAG
-430 LLALAT
+430 ILALAA
-436 ALYLHHWQSGQMQS
+436 ALYLHHWQSSQQQS
-450 KLKTVLW
+450 KLKTALW
-457 FAAILS
+457 FAAMLL
-463 VITGFNLVKE
+463 VFTGFSLAKD
-473 YFWPTTQPKIQLS
+473 YFWPVQIQAS
-486 LQIAEVKKEVNALH
+486 SQ
-500 RELVKIT
+500 
-507 DENNIVSAQQ
+507 NN
-517 EKVVVAPILEKFKH
+517 EFKH
-531 VANLAELKEA
+531 VANLAELK
-541 VAEANKQGRLVMVD
+541 VAIADANKQDRLVMVD

-573 DAKVQSEFSH
+573 DERVQKEFSH

-595 NKTIELMEEYTV
+595 SKTIALMEEYDV
-607 FGLPSILFFNTEGK
+607 FGLPSILFFNTQGQ
-621 ELSTQ
+621 ELSAL

-631 LNAEDFAK
+631 LNADDFAK

>member
-9 VTLLVVPVKA
+9 VTLLTLPVKA
-19 ATNNVLG
+19 ENNNLLG
-26 NLLGPPQHT
+26 DLLGPPQQT

-49 QGNTLFVGWDIAP
+49 QGSTLFVGWDIAP

-73 IAKGANIQVGDSGSG
+73 IAKGANIQVGDSSSG
-88 EIIEDEFFGKTAV
+88 EIIEDEFFGKTEV
-101 FFNAVSVISKL
+101 FFNAVSVVSKL
-112 SNVTDGAVV
+112 SDITEGAIV

-145 VISDAQIKNVDQ
+145 VINTEEPKNINQ
-157 NSASDKAATAQ
+157 TNSNDVATAQ
-168 STFAALNEPATE
+168 STFAALNEKPTE
-180 PTTNSGNTEKEL
+180 LVKVNSNEPEKEL
-192 TFTEQL
+192 SFTDQL

-205 NLLIFFILG
+205 NLLIFFVVG

-237 KNLSTKKAFGL
+237 QNLSTKKAFAL

-260 AALGLVIAAL
+260 AALGLVVAAL
-270 GGHVQGYLQH
+270 GGQVQGYLQH
-280 PYVLIS
+280 PFVLIS

-324 NYIGVFFMGVLSG
+324 NYVGVFLMGVLSG

-342 CTTAPLSATLL
+342 CTTAPLSAALL

-383 TSGGKLLPKAGR
+383 TSGGKLLPKAGG

-404 GFVML
+404 GFIML
-409 IVPLIL
+409 VVPLIL
-415 LERLIS
+415 LERIVD

-436 ALYLHHWQSGQMQS
+436 ALYLHYWQSAQAQS

-457 FAAILS
+457 FSAILLAL
-463 VITGFNLVKE
+463 TGFTLTKN
-473 YFWPTTQPKIQLS
+473 YIWPQQNQTTHFNTQTN
-486 LQIAEVKKEVNALH
+486 EFKK
-500 RELVKIT
+500 
-507 DENNIVSAQQ
+507 
-517 EKVVVAPILEKFKH
+517 VAD
-531 VANLAELKEA
+531 LAELKEA
-541 VAEANKQGRLVMVD
+541 VAQASDEGRMVMVD

-573 DAKVQSEFSH
+573 DAKVQSEFNH
-583 YQLIQI
+583 FQLIQV
-589 DLTESD
+589 DLTSSD
-595 NKTIELMEEYTV
+595 NSTIELMEEYTV
-607 FGLPSILFFNTEGK
+607 FGLPSILFFNTQGE

-631 LNAEDFAK
+631 LNADDFAT
-639 HLATV
+639 HLAAV

>member
-9 VTLLVVPVKA
+9 VTLLTAPVKA
-19 ATNNVLG
+19 TTNNVLG
-26 NLLGPPQHT
+26 DLLGPPQQT
-35 FLPVEQAFVFDFDQ
+35 FLPVDQAFMFDFDQ
-49 QGNTLFVGWDIAP
+49 QGSTLFVGWDIAP

-73 IAKGANIQVGDSGSG
+73 IAKDANIQVGDSGSG
-88 EIIEDEFFGKTAV
+88 EIIEDEFFGKTEV
-101 FFNAVSVISKL
+101 FFNSASVISKL

-145 VISDAQIKNVDQ
+145 VINGAQVKNVEQ
-157 NSASDKAATAQ
+157 NNATDEATAAK

-180 PTTNSGNTEKEL
+180 PTTNSDDAEKEL

-198 ASQSLIT
+198 ASQGLIT
-205 NLLIFFILG
+205 NLLIFFAVG

-237 KNLSTKKAFGL
+237 QNLSTKKAFAL

-260 AALGLVIAAL
+260 AALGLVVAAL
-270 GGHVQGYLQH
+270 GGQVQGYLQH
-280 PYVLIS
+280 PFVLIS

-324 NYIGVFFMGVLSG
+324 NYVGVFLMGVLSG

-342 CTTAPLSATLL
+342 CTTAPLSAALL

-383 TSGGKLLPKAGR
+383 TSGGKLLPKAGG

-409 IVPLIL
+409 VVPLIL

-430 LLALAT
+430 VLALAT
-436 ALYLHHWQSGQMQS
+436 ALYLHHWQSSQTQS
-450 KLKTVLW
+450 KLKTALW
-457 FAAILS
+457 FAATLL
-463 VITGFNLVKE
+463 VITGFTLTKN
-473 YFWPTTQPKIQLS
+473 YFWPVQAVQVS
-486 LQIAEVKKEVNALH
+486 SQSNEFKK
-500 RELVKIT
+500 
-507 DENNIVSAQQ
+507 
-517 EKVVVAPILEKFKH
+517 VAD
-531 VANLAELKEA
+531 LAELKEA
-541 VAEANKQGRLVMVD
+541 VAQASNEGRMVMVD

-583 YQLIQI
+583 YQLIQV
-589 DLTESD
+589 DLTNSD

-607 FGLPSILFFNTEGK
+607 FGLPSILFFNTQGQ
-621 ELSTQ
+621 ELSMQ

-631 LNAEDFAK
+631 LNAVDFAK
-639 HLATV
+639 HLAIV

>member
-9 VTLLVVPVKA
+9 VTLLTVPVKA

-26 NLLGPPQHT
+26 DLLGPPQQT
-35 FLPVEQAFVFDFDQ
+35 FLPVDQAFVFDFDQ
-49 QGNTLFVGWDIAP
+49 QGSTLFVGWDIAP

-73 IAKGANIQVGDSGSG
+73 IAKGADIQVGDSGSG
-88 EIIEDEFFGKTAV
+88 EIIEDEFFGKTEV
-101 FFNAVSVISKL
+101 FFNSASVVSKL
-112 SNVTDGAVV
+112 SNINEGAVV

-145 VISDAQIKNVDQ
+145 IISGAQIKNVDK
-157 NSASDKAATAQ
+157 NSATDEAATAQ
-168 STFAALNEPATE
+168 STLAALNEPATE
-180 PTTNSGNTEKEL
+180 PTRNSDDIKKEL

-198 ASQSLIT
+198 ASQGLIT
-205 NLLIFFILG
+205 NLLIFFVVG

-237 KNLSTKKAFGL
+237 QNLSTKKAFAL

-260 AALGLVIAAL
+260 AALGLVVAAL
-270 GGHVQGYLQH
+270 GGQVQGYLQH
-280 PYVLIS
+280 PFVLVS

-324 NYIGVFFMGVLSG
+324 NYVGVFFMGVLSG

-342 CTTAPLSATLL
+342 CTTAPLSAALL

-383 TSGGKLLPKAGR
+383 TSGGKLLPKAGG

-409 IVPLIL
+409 VVPLIL

-430 LLALAT
+430 VLALAT
-436 ALYLHHWQSGQMQS
+436 ALYLHYWQSSQTQS
-450 KLKTVLW
+450 KLKTALW
-457 FAAILS
+457 FAATLL
-463 VITGFNLVKE
+463 VITGFTLTKS
-473 YFWPTTQPKIQLS
+473 YFWPVQVQTVQVSSK
-486 LQIAEVKKEVNALH
+486 
-500 RELVKIT
+500 
-507 DENNIVSAQQ
+507 NNEFKQ
-517 EKVVVAPILEKFKH
+517 VAD
-531 VANLAELKEA
+531 LAELKEA
-541 VAEANKQGRLVMVD
+541 VAQANDEGRMVMVD

-607 FGLPSILFFNTEGK
+607 FGLPSILFFNTQGQ

-631 LNAEDFAK
+631 LNADNFAK
-639 HLATV
+639 HLAIV
-644 RASAQ
+644 RTSAQ

>member
-9 VTLLVVPVKA
+9 VTLLTVPAKA

-26 NLLGPPQHT
+26 DLLGPPQHS
-35 FLPVEQAFVFDFDQ
+35 FLPVDQAFVFDFDQ
-49 QGNTLFVGWDIAP
+49 QGSTLFVGWDIAP
-62 DYYLYKKKIEI
+62 DYYLYKKKIEV

-88 EIIEDEFFGKTAV
+88 EIIEDEFFGKTEV
-101 FFNAVSVISKL
+101 FFNTASVVSKL
-112 SNVTDGAVV
+112 SNITEGAVV

-145 VISDAQIKNVDQ
+145 VISGAQIKNVDQ
-157 NSASDKAATAQ
+157 NSATDETATAAN
-168 STFAALNEPATE
+168 TFAALNEPTTE
-180 PTTNSGNTEKEL
+180 PTTNSDDTKKEL

-205 NLLIFFILG
+205 NLLIFFAVG

-237 KNLSTKKAFGL
+237 QNLSTKKAFAL

-260 AALGLVIAAL
+260 AALGLVVAAL
-270 GGHVQGYLQH
+270 GGQVQGYLQH
-280 PYVLIS
+280 PFVLIS

-324 NYIGVFFMGVLSG
+324 NYVGVFLMGVLSG

-342 CTTAPLSATLL
+342 CTTAPLSAALL

-383 TSGGKLLPKAGR
+383 TSGGKLLPKAGG

-409 IVPLIL
+409 VVPLIL
-415 LERLIS
+415 LERLVS

-430 LLALAT
+430 VLALAT
-436 ALYLHHWQSGQMQS
+436 ALYLHHWQSSQTQS
-450 KLKTVLW
+450 KLKTALW
-457 FAAILS
+457 FAATLL
-463 VITGFNLVKE
+463 VITGFTLTKN
-473 YFWPTTQPKIQLS
+473 YFWPVQVQTVQVSSQ
-486 LQIAEVKKEVNALH
+486 
-500 RELVKIT
+500 
-507 DENNIVSAQQ
+507 NNEFKQ
-517 EKVVVAPILEKFKH
+517 VAD
-531 VANLAELKEA
+531 LAELKEA
-541 VAEANKQGRLVMVD
+541 VAQANDEGRLVMVD

-607 FGLPSILFFNTEGK
+607 FGLPSILFFNTQGQ

-639 HLATV
+639 HLAVV

>member
-9 VTLLVVPVKA
+9 VTLLTVPVKA

-26 NLLGPPQHT
+26 DLLGPPQQT
-35 FLPVEQAFVFDFDQ
+35 FLPVDQAFVFDFDQ
-49 QGNTLFVGWDIAP
+49 QGSTLFVGWDIAP

-88 EIIEDEFFGKTAV
+88 EIIEDEFFGKTEV
-101 FFNAVSVISKL
+101 FFNSASVISKL
-112 SNVTDGAVV
+112 SNVTEGAVV

-145 VISDAQIKNVDQ
+145 VISGAQVKNVDQ
-157 NSASDKAATAQ
+157 NNTTDEAATAQ

-180 PTTNSGNTEKEL
+180 PTTNSDDTEKKL

-198 ASQSLIT
+198 ASQGLIT
-205 NLLIFFILG
+205 NLLIFFVVG

-237 KNLSTKKAFGL
+237 QNLSTKKAFAL

-260 AALGLVIAAL
+260 AALGLVVAAL
-270 GGHVQGYLQH
+270 GGQVQGYLQH
-280 PYVLIS
+280 PFVLVS

-324 NYIGVFFMGVLSG
+324 NYVGVFLMGVLSG

-342 CTTAPLSATLL
+342 CTTAPLSAALL

-383 TSGGKLLPKAGR
+383 TSGGKLLPKAGG

-409 IVPLIL
+409 VVPLIL
-415 LERLIS
+415 LERLVS

-430 LLALAT
+430 VLALAT
-436 ALYLHHWQSGQMQS
+436 ALYLHHWQSSQTQS
-450 KLKTVLW
+450 KLKTALW
-457 FAAILS
+457 FAATLL
-463 VITGFNLVKE
+463 VMTGFTLTKN
-473 YFWPTTQPKIQLS
+473 YFWPVQAVQVS
-486 LQIAEVKKEVNALH
+486 SQSNEFKK
-500 RELVKIT
+500 
-507 DENNIVSAQQ
+507 
-517 EKVVVAPILEKFKH
+517 VAD
-531 VANLAELKEA
+531 LAELKEA
-541 VAEANKQGRLVMVD
+541 VAQASNEGRMVMVD

-583 YQLIQI
+583 YQLIQV
-589 DLTESD
+589 DLTNSD

-607 FGLPSILFFNTEGK
+607 FGLPSILFFNTQGK
-621 ELSTQ
+621 ELTTQ

-639 HLATV
+639 HLTTV

>member
-1 MRFFFLLL
+1 MDGRGTELMRFFFLLL
-9 VTLLVVPVKA
+9 VTLLTVPVKA

-26 NLLGPPQHT
+26 DLLGPPQQT
-35 FLPVEQAFVFDFDQ
+35 FLPVDQAFVFDFDQ
-49 QGNTLFVGWDIAP
+49 QGSTLFVGWDIAP

-73 IAKGANIQVGDSGSG
+73 IAKGANIQVGDSGRG
-88 EIIEDEFFGKTAV
+88 EIIEDEFFGKTEV
-101 FFNAVSVISKL
+101 FFNSASVISKL
-112 SNVTDGAVV
+112 SNITEGAVV

-145 VISDAQIKNVDQ
+145 VISGAQVKNVDQ
-157 NSASDKAATAQ
+157 NSATDEAATAQ
-168 STFAALNEPATE
+168 STFAALNEPTTE
-180 PTTNSGNTEKEL
+180 PTTNSDDTEKEL

-198 ASQSLIT
+198 ASQGLIT
-205 NLLIFFILG
+205 NLLIFFVVG

-237 KNLSTKKAFGL
+237 QNLSTKKAFAL

-260 AALGLVIAAL
+260 AALGLVVAAL
-270 GGHVQGYLQH
+270 GGQVQGYLQH
-280 PYVLIS
+280 PFVLVS

-324 NYIGVFFMGVLSG
+324 NYVGVFLMGVLSG

-342 CTTAPLSATLL
+342 CTTAPLSAALL

-383 TSGGKLLPKAGR
+383 TSGGKLLPKAGG

-409 IVPLIL
+409 VVPLIL
-415 LERLIS
+415 LQRLVS

-430 LLALAT
+430 VLALAT
-436 ALYLHHWQSGQMQS
+436 ALYLHHWQSSQTQS
-450 KLKTVLW
+450 KLKTALW
-457 FAAILS
+457 FAATLL
-463 VITGFNLVKE
+463 VITGFTLTKN
-473 YFWPTTQPKIQLS
+473 YFWPVQVQTVQVSSQ
-486 LQIAEVKKEVNALH
+486 
-500 RELVKIT
+500 
-507 DENNIVSAQQ
+507 NNEFKQ
-517 EKVVVAPILEKFKH
+517 VAD
-531 VANLAELKEA
+531 LAELKEA
-541 VAEANKQGRLVMVD
+541 VAQANDEGRLVMVD

-607 FGLPSILFFNTEGK
+607 FGLPSILFFNTQGQ

-639 HLATV
+639 HLAVV

>member
-9 VTLLVVPVKA
+9 VTLLTVPVKA

-26 NLLGPPQHT
+26 DLLGPPQHT
-35 FLPVEQAFVFDFDQ
+35 FLPVDQAFVFDFDQ
-49 QGNTLFVGWDIAP
+49 QGSTLFVGWDIAP

-88 EIIEDEFFGKTAV
+88 EIIEDEFFGKTEV
-101 FFNAVSVISKL
+101 FFNTASVVSKL
-112 SNVTDGAVV
+112 SNITEGAVV

-145 VISDAQIKNVDQ
+145 VISGAQIKNVDQ
-157 NSASDKAATAQ
+157 NSATDEAATAQ
-168 STFAALNEPATE
+168 STFAALNDPTTE
-180 PTTNSGNTEKEL
+180 PTTNSGDTEKEL

-205 NLLIFFILG
+205 NLLIFFAVG

-237 KNLSTKKAFGL
+237 QNLSTKKAFAL

-260 AALGLVIAAL
+260 AALGLVVAAL
-270 GGHVQGYLQH
+270 GGQVQGYLQH
-280 PYVLIS
+280 PFVLIS

-324 NYIGVFFMGVLSG
+324 NYVGVFLMGVLSG

-342 CTTAPLSATLL
+342 CTTAPLSAALL

-383 TSGGKLLPKAGR
+383 TSGGKLLPKAGG

-409 IVPLIL
+409 VVPLIL
-415 LERLIS
+415 LERLVS

-430 LLALAT
+430 VLALAT
-436 ALYLHHWQSGQMQS
+436 ALYLHHWQSSQTQS
-450 KLKTVLW
+450 KLKTALW
-457 FAAILS
+457 FAATLL
-463 VITGFNLVKE
+463 VITGFTLTKN
-473 YFWPTTQPKIQLS
+473 YFWPVQVQTVQVSSQ
-486 LQIAEVKKEVNALH
+486 
-500 RELVKIT
+500 
-507 DENNIVSAQQ
+507 NNEFKQ
-517 EKVVVAPILEKFKH
+517 VAD
-531 VANLAELKEA
+531 LAELKEA
-541 VAEANKQGRLVMVD
+541 VAQANDEGRMVMVD

-607 FGLPSILFFNTEGK
+607 FGLPSILFFNTQGQ

-639 HLATV
+639 HLAVV

>member
-1 MRFFFLLL
+1 MRFLFLLL
-9 VTLLVVPVKA
+9 VTLLTVPVKA

-26 NLLGPPQHT
+26 DLLGPPQHT
-35 FLPVEQAFVFDFDQ
+35 FLPVDQAFVFDFDQ
-49 QGNTLFVGWDIAP
+49 QGKTLFVGWDIAP

-88 EIIEDEFFGKTAV
+88 EIIEDEFFGKTEV
-101 FFNAVSVISKL
+101 FFNTASVVSKL
-112 SNVTDGAVV
+112 SNITEGAVV

-145 VISDAQIKNVDQ
+145 VISGAQIKNVDQ
-157 NSASDKAATAQ
+157 NSATDEAATAQ
-168 STFAALNEPATE
+168 STFAALNDPTTE
-180 PTTNSGNTEKEL
+180 PTTNSGDTEKEL

-205 NLLIFFILG
+205 NLLIFFAVG

-237 KNLSTKKAFGL
+237 QNLSTKKAFAL

-260 AALGLVIAAL
+260 AALGLVVAAL
-270 GGHVQGYLQH
+270 GGQVQGYLQH
-280 PYVLIS
+280 PFVLIS

-324 NYIGVFFMGVLSG
+324 NYVGVFLMGVLSG

-342 CTTAPLSATLL
+342 CTTAPLSAALL

-383 TSGGKLLPKAGR
+383 TSGGKLLPKAGG

-409 IVPLIL
+409 VVPLIL
-415 LERLIS
+415 LERLVS
-421 ADIILLMAG
+421 AEIILLMAG
-430 LLALAT
+430 VLALAT
-436 ALYLHHWQSGQMQS
+436 ALYLHHWQSSQTQS
-450 KLKTVLW
+450 KLKTALW
-457 FAAILS
+457 FAATLL
-463 VITGFNLVKE
+463 VITGFTLTKN
-473 YFWPTTQPKIQLS
+473 YFWPVQVQTVQVSSQ
-486 LQIAEVKKEVNALH
+486 
-500 RELVKIT
+500 
-507 DENNIVSAQQ
+507 NNEFKQ
-517 EKVVVAPILEKFKH
+517 VAD
-531 VANLAELKEA
+531 LAELKEA
-541 VAEANKQGRLVMVD
+541 VAQANDEGRMVMVD

-607 FGLPSILFFNTEGK
+607 FGLPSILFFNTQGQ

-639 HLATV
+639 HLAVV
-644 RASAQ
+644 RVSAQ